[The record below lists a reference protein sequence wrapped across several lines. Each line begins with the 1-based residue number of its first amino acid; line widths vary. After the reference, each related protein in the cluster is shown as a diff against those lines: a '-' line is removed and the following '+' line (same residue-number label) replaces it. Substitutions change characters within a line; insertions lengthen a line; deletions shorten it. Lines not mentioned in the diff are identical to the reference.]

1 MKIKSIS
8 KCDTEKVYDITV
20 KDEAHYILENG
31 VVSHNSGLYYAA
43 TNIIFLSKRKE
54 KVGTEVIGNIIHC
67 KNQKSR
73 LTIENKMID
82 ALVTYDRGL
91 DRYYGMLEL
100 AEACGAFKK
109 VSTRY
114 ELPDG
119 SKQFGKT
126 ILADPEK
133 YFTLDILG
141 QIDDYCQQEFLY
153 GSHRNDNNEEE
164 ENGTELEE
172 QV

>member
-1 MKIKSIS
+1 MKIKSIK
-8 KCDTEKVYDITV
+8 KCESEKVYDITV

-54 KVGTEVIGNIIHC
+54 KLGTEVIGNIIHC

-82 ALVTYDRGL
+82 ALVTYDKGL
-91 DRYYGMLEL
+91 DRYYGLLEL
-100 AEACGAFKK
+100 AEACEIFKK

-119 SKQFGKT
+119 TKQFGKP
-126 ILADPEK
+126 ILAEPEK
-133 YFTLDILG
+133 YFT
-141 QIDDYCQQEFLY
+141 DDVLEKINDFCQTEFLY
-153 GSHRNDNNEEE
+153 GKSNQTFDEQLEE
-164 ENGTELEE
+164 ENVRSEE
-172 QV
+172 